1 MDFRSLRT
9 RFQLPDTM
17 ERMDGKE
24 SLKTILNLLMER
36 TLNTLMTKKETRT
49 ITISKSEY
57 EALTDKGN
65 AKYISDTKIAKH
77 IETLKQMII
86 EMEAWVK

>member
-1 MDFRSLRT
+1 
-9 RFQLPDTM
+9 
-17 ERMDGKE
+17 
-24 SLKTILNLLMER
+24 MER

-49 ITISKSEY
+49 ITISKEEY
-57 EALTDKGN
+57 KALTDNGN
-65 AKYISDTKIAKH
+65 AKYISDTKITKH

>member
-1 MDFRSLRT
+1 MK
-9 RFQLPDTM
+9 PAPKM
-17 ERMDGKE
+17 K
-24 SLKTILNLLMER
+24 KKWIY
-36 TLNTLMTKKETRT
+36 LMTKKETRT

-57 EALTDKGN
+57 EALTNKGN
-65 AKYISDTKIAKH
+65 AKYIDDAKITKH